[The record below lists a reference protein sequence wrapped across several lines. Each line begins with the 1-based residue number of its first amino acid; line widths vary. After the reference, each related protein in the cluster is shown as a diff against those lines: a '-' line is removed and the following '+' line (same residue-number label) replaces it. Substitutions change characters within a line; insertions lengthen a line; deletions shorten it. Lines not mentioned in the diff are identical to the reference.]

1 MAQQAIEIPIKL
13 GGLQQLKKEIREIKG
28 ELANATDPEQMQQ
41 LAQRAGELNDRLKDA
56 NEQVAVFSSG
66 SKFESTSNALGL
78 MGSQIRDL
86 DFEGASNSAKLFAGS
101 LKSISPAEIGT
112 QLKGLISIVG
122 TMAKAF
128 VSFGATLLTNP
139 IFLIGAII
147 AGVVAIVVALM
158 SKLGI
163 LKPVLKAIGSFFGA
177 IGDAIDVVV
186 QSIKD
191 FLDWLGLTN
200 FAEEEAAEAS
210 VQAQEKR
217 AQAYE
222 EAKNKRVT
230 AIDQEIRMAQL
241 EGKSTFYLELEKQR
255 LIKKT
260 AYEYAKSLSMRI
272 KLMVASGDYDKKE
285 VEDLQA
291 KLKEQRALITT
302 SGNEISYI
310 KKKHTVEQQQKED
323 EAHKKSV
330 DAGKEANKKRIEAQ
344 KEYAKNREE
353 VARMIED
360 ANIAIMADGEA
371 KEIAT
376 INLKYKRA
384 IEETQK
390 NEKYLASEK
399 AIIVKQLADQ
409 QAQELGNIEK
419 AKQEKLD
426 ALTKEQQEKE
436 IEAYNEFLERYN
448 TQQQTISNSRLSAEE
463 QEVNAV
469 RAKYAKL
476 IEEAKLY
483 KKDTTAIEEQI
494 GKETAEIQKKY
505 ALKKIADA
513 QAERDAKIQFASDIN
528 AGLSQLGNIFINDQK
543 KLEKFQKAT
552 ALVQIAIDTA
562 KAISSL
568 VAMSQANPLNAVT
581 AGGAG
586 IAQYASGIVQILT
599 NVAKAKALLSNPSAS
614 ASGGG
619 GGTSASASSA
629 SVATPSINMF
639 GQGNNANN
647 LTSQSMQS
655 NQTVTVQAVVSET
668 EITATQNKMKI
679 IDLGSTL

>member
-86 DFEGASNSAKLFAGS
+86 DFEGASQSAKLFAGS

-158 SKLGI
+158 SKLGL
-163 LKPVLKAIGSFFGA
+163 LKPVLKAIGSFFSA
-177 IGDAIDVVV
+177 IGDAIDVVI

-210 VQAQEKR
+210 VKAQEKR
-217 AQAYE
+217 ADAYK
-222 EAKNKRVT
+222 EAADKRVA

-241 EGKSTFYLELEKQR
+241 EGKNTYYLELEKQR
-255 LIKKT
+255 LIKAT
-260 AYEYAKSLSMRI
+260 AYEYAKSLSARI
-272 KLMVASGDYDKKE
+272 KLMVKSGDYDQKE

-310 KKKHTVEQQQKED
+310 KKKHQVEDKQKED
-323 EAHKKSV
+323 EAHKKSIE
-330 DAGKEANKKRIEAQ
+330 AGKEANKKRIEAQ
-344 KEYAKNREE
+344 KEYAKNRVE

-360 ANIAIMADGEA
+360 ANIAIMQEGEA

-384 IEETQK
+384 IEETK
-390 NEKYLASEK
+390 NNEKYLASEK
-399 AIIVKQLADQ
+399 AVIIKQLETQ
-409 QAQELGNIEK
+409 QAQEKEKIEADKK
-419 AKQEKLD
+419 AKEDARIQE
-426 ALTKEQQEKE
+426 AIVKEQET
-436 IEAYNEFLERYN
+436 YNEFLARYEA
-448 TQQQTISNSRLSAEE
+448 QQTAIEDAQLTAEE
-463 QEVNAV
+463 KEINAV
-469 RAKYAKL
+469 RDKYFTL
-476 IEEAKLY
+476 LEEAKKY
-483 KKDTTAIEEQI
+483 GQDTVAIEEQI
-494 GKETAEIQKKY
+494 GKETADIQKKY
-505 ALKKIADA
+505 ALKKIEDA
-513 QAERDAKIQFASDIN
+513 KAERDAKIQFATDIN
-528 AGLSQLGNIFINDQK
+528 SGLTQLGNIFINDQK
-543 KLEKFQKAT
+543 KLEKFQKAS

-568 VAMSQANPLNAVT
+568 VATSQANPLNAVT
-581 AGGAG
+581 GGGAG

-619 GGTSASASSA
+619 GGASASPTSSS
-629 SVATPSINMF
+629 SVTPTVQMF

-647 LTSQSMQS
+647 LTSQ
-655 NQTVTVQAVVSET
+655 QTGGQQIQIQAVVSET

-679 IDLGSTL
+679 IDLGSSL

>member
-86 DFEGASNSAKLFAGS
+86 DFEGASQSAKLFAGS

-112 QLKGLISIVG
+112 QLKGLISTVG
-122 TMAKAF
+122 TVAKAF
-128 VSFGATLLTNP
+128 VSFGATLLMNP
-139 IFLIGAII
+139 IFIIGAII
-147 AGVVAIVVALM
+147 AGIVAIIVALL
-158 SKLGI
+158 SKLGL
-163 LKPVLKAIGSFFGA
+163 LKPILNAIGKVFGA
-177 IGDAIDVVV
+177 VGDAIDAVV

-200 FAEEEAAEAS
+200 FAEQKASEES
-210 VQAQEKR
+210 VKAQEKR
-217 AQAYE
+217 ANAYE
-222 EAKNKRVT
+222 EAKNKRVG

-241 EGKSTFYLELEKQR
+241 EGKSTYYLELEKQR
-255 LIKKT
+255 LIKAT
-260 AYEYAKSLSMRI
+260 AYQYAKALSARI
-272 KLMVASGDYDKKE
+272 SLMVASGDYDKKE
-285 VEDLQA
+285 VTDLQA

-302 SGNEISYI
+302 AGNEITYI
-310 KKKHTVEQQQKED
+310 KKKKVVQDQATED
-323 EAHKKSV
+323 EAHKKS
-330 DAGKEANKKRIEAQ
+330 IEAGNKANEKKKQ
-344 KEYAKNREE
+344 AQLDYAKNRAE
-353 VARMIED
+353 VARLIED

-384 IEETQK
+384 IEETLA
-390 NEKYLASEK
+390 NEKYLATEK
-399 AIIVKQLADQ
+399 ETIKKQLEAQ
-409 QAQELGNIEK
+409 QTSELLNIEK

-426 ALTKEQQEKE
+426 ALTIEQRDKE
-436 IEAYNEFLERYN
+436 IEAEKEF
-448 TQQQTISNSRLSAEE
+448 QTRLQEQETAIANSKLSAQE
-463 QEVNAV
+463 QEILNVQN
-469 RAKYAKL
+469 KYAKL
-476 IEEAKLY
+476 LEDAKKY
-483 KKDTTAIEEQI
+483 GEDTKVIEEQI
-494 GKETAEIQKKY
+494 GKERADIEKKY

-513 QAERDAKIQFASDIN
+513 QAERDAKIQFATDIN
-528 AGLSQLGNIFINDQK
+528 SGLSQLGNIFINDQK

-629 SVATPSINMF
+629 SSVTPSINMF

-647 LTSQSMQS
+647 LTGQSMQS

>member
-86 DFEGASNSAKLFAGS
+86 DFEGASQSAKLFAGS

-112 QLKGLISIVG
+112 QMKGLISIVG
-122 TMAKAF
+122 TMSKAF
-128 VSFGATLLTNP
+128 ISFGASLLANP

-147 AGVVAIVVALM
+147 AGVVAIIVALM
-158 SKLGI
+158 SKLGL
-163 LKPVLKAIGSFFGA
+163 LKPVLNAIGKFFGA
-177 IGDAIDVVV
+177 IGDAIEVVI

-200 FAEEEAAEAS
+200 FAEEEAAEATAK
-210 VQAQEKR
+210 AQEKK

-222 EAKNKRVT
+222 EAKNKRVS

-241 EGKSTFYLELEKQR
+241 EGKNTFYLELEKQR
-255 LIKKT
+255 LIKAT

-272 KLMVASGDYDKKE
+272 KLMVKSGDYDKEE
-285 VEDLQA
+285 VTKLQE
-291 KLKEQRALITT
+291 KLKEQRTLITT

-330 DAGKEANKKRIEAQ
+330 EAGKEANKKRIESQ
-344 KEYAKNREE
+344 KEYAKNRIE

-384 IEETQK
+384 IAETLA
-390 NEKYLASEK
+390 NEKYLQSEKDTIKKQLEAQQASELAQIEADK
-399 AIIVKQLADQ
+399 KAKADAIIEEQK
-409 QAQELGNIEK
+409 EK
-419 AKQEKLD
+419 DKEAFNEFQ
-426 ALTKEQQEKE
+426 TRYNEQQTA
-436 IEAYNEFLERYN
+436 IN
-448 TQQQTISNSRLSAEE
+448 NSRLSAEE
-463 QEVNAV
+463 QELLNVQN
-469 RAKYAKL
+469 KYAKL
-476 IEEAKLY
+476 KEEAEKY
-483 KKDTTAIEEQI
+483 KKDTTLIEEQI

-505 ALKKIADA
+505 ALKKIEDA
-513 QAERDAKIQFASDIN
+513 KAERDAKIQFASDIN
-528 AGLSQLGNIFINDQK
+528 SGLSQLGNIFINDQK
-543 KLEKFQKAT
+543 KLEKFQKAS

-568 VAMSQANPLNAVT
+568 VATSQANPLNAVT
-581 AGGAG
+581 GGAAG

-619 GGTSASASSA
+619 GASASPTSSS
-629 SVATPSINMF
+629 SVTPTVQMF
-639 GQGNNANN
+639 GQGNDSNN
-647 LTSQSMQS
+647 LTSQ
-655 NQTVTVQAVVSET
+655 QTGGQQIQIQAVVSET

-679 IDLGSTL
+679 IDLGSSL

>member
-112 QLKGLISIVG
+112 QMKGLISIVG
-122 TMAKAF
+122 TMSKAF
-128 VSFGATLLTNP
+128 ISFGASLLANP
-139 IFLIGAII
+139 IFLIGAAIAGII
-147 AGVVAIVVALM
+147 AIIVALM
-158 SKLGI
+158 SKLGL
-163 LKPVLKAIGSFFGA
+163 LKPVLKSIGSFFSA
-177 IGDAIDVVV
+177 IGDAIEVVI

-191 FLDWLGLTN
+191 FLDWLGLTS
-200 FAEEEAAEAS
+200 FAEEKAAKKT
-210 VQAQEKR
+210 VDAQEKK
-217 AQAYE
+217 ADAYKT
-222 EAKNKRVT
+222 AADKRIG

-241 EGKSTFYLELEKQR
+241 EGKSTYKLELEKQR
-255 LIKKT
+255 LIKAT
-260 AYEYAKSLSMRI
+260 AYEYAKSLSMKI
-272 KLMVASGDYDKKE
+272 KLMVASGDYDQKE
-285 VEDLQA
+285 VTDLKA
-291 KLKEQRALITT
+291 KLKEQRTLITN
-302 SGNEISYI
+302 SGNEITYI
-310 KKKHTVEQQQKED
+310 KGKKVVEDQKKED
-323 EAHKKSV
+323 EAHKKSI
-330 DAGKEANKKRIEAQ
+330 DSGKEANKKRIEAQ

-360 ANIAIMADGEA
+360 ANLALMKDGEE
-371 KEIAT
+371 KEIAS

-384 IEETQK
+384 IEETEK
-390 NEKYLASEK
+390 NLKYTDAERK
-399 AIIVKQLADQ
+399 IIVKQLADQ
-409 QAQELGNIEK
+409 QAQELDKIEADKK
-419 AKQEKLD
+419 AKEDARIQEAKV
-426 ALTKEQQEKE
+426 KEQETYNDFLARY
-436 IEAYNEFLERYN
+436 EA
-448 TQQQTISNSRLSAEE
+448 QQTSIEDAQLTAEE
-463 QEVNAV
+463 REVNAV
-469 RAKYAKL
+469 RDKYFTL
-476 IEEAKLY
+476 LTEAQKY
-483 KKDTTAIEEQI
+483 GEDTKAIEEQI
-494 GKETAEIQKKY
+494 AKETADIQKKY
-505 ALKKIADA
+505 ALQSIE
-513 QAERDAKIQFASDIN
+513 QAKNKRDALLNFATDVN
-528 AGLSQLGNIFINDQK
+528 EGVKQLGNIFINDQK
-543 KLEKFQKAT
+543 KLEKFQKAS

-568 VAMSQANPLNAVT
+568 VATSQANPLNAVT
-581 AGGAG
+581 GGAAG

-619 GGTSASASSA
+619 GASASPTSSS
-629 SVATPSINMF
+629 SVTPTVQMF

-647 LTSQSMQS
+647 LTSA
-655 NQTVTVQAVVSET
+655 QTGGQQIQIQAVVSET

-679 IDLGSTL
+679 IDLGSSL

>member
-1 MAQQAIEIPIKL
+1 MAQQAIEVPIKL
-13 GGLQQLKKEIREIKG
+13 GGLQQIKKELRELKG
-28 ELANATDPEQMQQ
+28 EIASATDPQEMQK
-41 LAQRAGELNDRLKDA
+41 LAQRAGELSDQLKDA
-56 NEQVAVFSSG
+56 NEQVAVFATG

-86 DFEGASNSAKLFAGS
+86 DFDGAANSAKLFATS
-101 LKSISPAEIGT
+101 LKSITPTEMAT
-112 QLKGLISIVG
+112 QFKGLISIVG
-122 TMAKAF
+122 TMSKAF
-128 VSFGATLLTNP
+128 ISFGATLLVNP
-139 IFLIGAII
+139 IFIIGAII
-147 AGVVAIVVALM
+147 AGIVAIIVALM
-158 SKLGI
+158 SKLGL
-163 LKPVLKAIGSFFGA
+163 LKPVLKAIGQFFGA
-177 IGDAIDVVV
+177 IGDAIELVI
-186 QSIKD
+186 QNIKD
-191 FLDWLGLTN
+191 FLDWLGLTS
-200 FAEEEAAEAS
+200 FAEDEAS
-210 VQAQEKR
+210 EKAVQAQEKR

-222 EAKNKRVT
+222 DAKNKRVD

-241 EGKSTFYLELEKQR
+241 EGKSTYYLELEKQR
-255 LIKKT
+255 LIKAT
-260 AYEYAKSLSMRI
+260 AYEYAKSLSARI
-272 KLMVASGDYDKKE
+272 KLMVQSGDYDKKE
-285 VEDLQA
+285 VTDLQA
-291 KLKEQRALITT
+291 KLKEQRKLIST

-310 KKKHTVEQQQKED
+310 KKKHQVEEQKKED
-323 EAHKKSV
+323 EAHKKSI
-330 DAGKEANKKRIEAQ
+330 DAGKQANEKKLKAQ
-344 KEYAKNREE
+344 QDYAKNRAE
-353 VARMIED
+353 VARLIED
-360 ANIAIMADGEA
+360 ANLALMAEGEA

-376 INLKYKRA
+376 IKLKYERA
-384 IEETQK
+384 IAETLV
-390 NEKYLASEK
+390 NEKYLATEK
-399 AIIVKQLADQ
+399 ETIKKQLEAQ
-409 QAQELGNIEK
+409 QTQELLNIEK

-426 ALTKEQQEKE
+426 ALTIEQRDKE
-436 IEAYNEFLERYN
+436 IEAEKEF
-448 TQQQTISNSRLSAEE
+448 QTRLQEQETAIANSKLSAQE
-463 QEVNAV
+463 QEILNVQN
-469 RAKYAKL
+469 KYAKL
-476 IEEAKLY
+476 LEEAKKY
-483 KKDTTAIEEQI
+483 GEDTTAIEEQI
-494 GKETAEIQKKY
+494 GQETAEIQKKY

-513 QAERDAKIQFASDIN
+513 QAERDAKIQFASDVN
-528 AGLSQLGNIFINDQK
+528 AGLSQLGNIFIKDQK

-647 LTSQSMQS
+647 LTGQSMQS

>member
-86 DFEGASNSAKLFAGS
+86 DFEGASQSAKLFAGS

-158 SKLGI
+158 SKLGL
-163 LKPVLKAIGSFFGA
+163 LKPVLKAIGSFFSA
-177 IGDAIDVVV
+177 IGDAIDVVI

-210 VQAQEKR
+210 VKAQEKR
-217 AQAYE
+217 ADAYK
-222 EAKNKRVT
+222 EAADKRVA

-241 EGKSTFYLELEKQR
+241 EGKNTYYLELEKQR
-255 LIKKT
+255 LIKAT
-260 AYEYAKSLSMRI
+260 AYEYAKSLSARI
-272 KLMVASGDYDKKE
+272 KLMVKSGDYDQKE

-310 KKKHTVEQQQKED
+310 KKKHQVEDKQKED
-323 EAHKKSV
+323 EAHKKSIE
-330 DAGKEANKKRIEAQ
+330 AGKEANKKRIEAQ
-344 KEYAKNREE
+344 KEYAKNRVE

-360 ANIAIMADGEA
+360 ANIAIMQEGEA

-384 IEETQK
+384 IEETK
-390 NEKYLASEK
+390 NNEKYLASEK
-399 AIIVKQLADQ
+399 AVIIKQLETQ
-409 QAQELGNIEK
+409 QAQEKEKIEADKK
-419 AKQEKLD
+419 AKEDARIQE
-426 ALTKEQQEKE
+426 AIVKEQET
-436 IEAYNEFLERYN
+436 YNEFLARYEA
-448 TQQQTISNSRLSAEE
+448 QQTAIEDAQLTAEE
-463 QEVNAV
+463 REVNAV
-469 RAKYAKL
+469 RDKYFTL
-476 IEEAKLY
+476 LTEAQKY
-483 KKDTTAIEEQI
+483 GEDTKAIEEQI
-494 GKETAEIQKKY
+494 AKETADIQKKY
-505 ALKKIADA
+505 ALQSIE
-513 QAERDAKIQFASDIN
+513 QAKNKRDALLNFATDVN
-528 AGLSQLGNIFINDQK
+528 EGVKQLGNIFINDQK
-543 KLEKFQKAT
+543 KLEKFQKAS

-568 VAMSQANPLNAVT
+568 VATSQANPLNAVT
-581 AGGAG
+581 GGAAG

-619 GGTSASASSA
+619 GASASPTSSS
-629 SVATPSINMF
+629 SVTPTVQMF

-647 LTSQSMQS
+647 LTSA
-655 NQTVTVQAVVSET
+655 QTGGQQIQIQAVVSET

-679 IDLGSTL
+679 IDLGSSL

>member
-1 MAQQAIEIPIKL
+1 M
-13 GGLQQLKKEIREIKG
+13 
-28 ELANATDPEQMQQ
+28 
-41 LAQRAGELNDRLKDA
+41 
-56 NEQVAVFSSG
+56 
-66 SKFESTSNALGL
+66 
-78 MGSQIRDL
+78 
-86 DFEGASNSAKLFAGS
+86 
-101 LKSISPAEIGT
+101 
-112 QLKGLISIVG
+112 
-122 TMAKAF
+122 
-128 VSFGATLLTNP
+128 
-139 IFLIGAII
+139 
-147 AGVVAIVVALM
+147 VVI
-158 SKLGI
+158 
-163 LKPVLKAIGSFFGA
+163 
-177 IGDAIDVVV
+177 

-191 FLDWLGLTN
+191 FLDWLGLTS
-200 FAEEEAAEAS
+200 FAEEEAVERS
-210 VQAQEKR
+210 MQAQEKK
-217 AQAYE
+217 ADAYKS
-222 EAKNKRVT
+222 ATDKRI
-230 AIDQEIRMAQL
+230 ASIDQEIRMAQL
-241 EGKSTFYLELEKQR
+241 EGKSTYKLELEKQR
-255 LIKKT
+255 LIKAT
-260 AYEYAKSLSMRI
+260 AYAYAKAYQMRI
-272 KLMVASGDYDKKE
+272 QNMVASGDYDAEEVAKLKE
-285 VEDLQA
+285 
-291 KLKEQRALITT
+291 KLKEQRTLMTT
-302 SGNEISYI
+302 SNNEIQYI
-310 KKKHTVEQQQKED
+310 KKKHVVDAQKTED

-344 KEYAKNREE
+344 KEYAKNRAE
-353 VARMIED
+353 VARLIED

-399 AIIVKQLADQ
+399 AIIIKQLETQQ
-409 QAQELGNIEK
+409 QAETDKIEADKK
-419 AKQEKLD
+419 AKEDARIQEAKV
-426 ALTKEQQEKE
+426 KEQET
-436 IEAYNEFLERYN
+436 YNEFLARYEA
-448 TQQQTISNSRLSAEE
+448 QQTAIADAQLSAEDRE
-463 QEVNAV
+463 INAV
-469 RAKYAKL
+469 RDKYFTL
-476 IEEAKLY
+476 LEEAKKY
-483 KKDTTAIEEQI
+483 GEDTKAIEDQI
-494 GKETAEIQKKY
+494 AKETADIQKKY
-505 ALKKIADA
+505 ALQSIE
-513 QAERDAKIQFASDIN
+513 QAKNKRDALLNFATEVNDGIN
-528 AGLSQLGNIFINDQK
+528 QLGKIFINDQK

-581 AGGAG
+581 GGTAG

-647 LTSQSMQS
+647 LTGQSMQS

>member
-28 ELANATDPEQMQQ
+28 ELASATDPEQMQQ

-56 NEQVAVFSSG
+56 NEQVAVFSTG

-86 DFEGASNSAKLFAGS
+86 DFDGASNSAKLFATS
-101 LKSISPAEIGT
+101 LKSISPQEIGT
-112 QLKGLISIVG
+112 QMKGLISIVG

-139 IFLIGAII
+139 IFIIGAII
-147 AGVVAIVVALM
+147 AGIVAIIVALM

-163 LKPVLKAIGSFFGA
+163 LKPVLNAIGKFFGA
-177 IGDAIDVVV
+177 IGDAIDLVV

-191 FLDWLGLTN
+191 FLDWLGLTS

-210 VQAQEKR
+210 IQAQEKR
-217 AQAYE
+217 ADAYKD
-222 EAKNKRVT
+222 ASDKRIT

-241 EGKSTFYLELEKQR
+241 EGKSTYKLELEKQR
-255 LIKKT
+255 LIKAT
-260 AYEYAKSLSMRI
+260 AYAYAKAYQMRI
-272 KLMVASGDYDKKE
+272 QNMVASGDYDAEEVAKLKE
-285 VEDLQA
+285 
-291 KLKEQRALITT
+291 KLKEQRTLMTT
-302 SGNEISYI
+302 SNNEIQYI
-310 KKKHTVEQQQKED
+310 KKKHVVDAQKTED

-344 KEYAKNREE
+344 KEYAKTRIE

-360 ANIAIMADGEA
+360 ANLALMAEGEA

-376 INLKYKRA
+376 IKLKYKRV
-384 IEETQK
+384 IEETEK
-390 NEKYLASEK
+390 NLKYTDNERK
-399 AIIVKQLADQ
+399 IIVKQLADQ
-409 QAQELGNIEK
+409 QAQELLNIEK

-426 ALTKEQQEKE
+426 ALTKEQRDKE

-448 TQQQTISNSRLSAEE
+448 TQQQTIANAQLSAEE

-469 RAKYAKL
+469 RTKYAKL
-476 IEEAKLY
+476 LEEAKLY
-483 KKDTTAIEEQI
+483 EQNTTAIEEQI

-505 ALKKIADA
+505 ALKKIEDA
-513 QAERDAKIQFASDIN
+513 KNERDAKIQFASDIN

-568 VAMSQANPLNAVT
+568 VAMSSANPLNAVS
-581 AGGAG
+581 GGAAG

-619 GGTSASASSA
+619 GGTSASPTSSS
-629 SVATPSINMF
+629 SVTPTVQMF

-647 LTSQSMQS
+647 LTSA
-655 NQTVTVQAVVSET
+655 QTGGQQIQIQAVVSET

>member
-330 DAGKEANKKRIEAQ
+330 EAGKEANKKRIESQ
-344 KEYAKNREE
+344 KEYAKNRIE

-360 ANIAIMADGEA
+360 ANIAIMQDGEA

-384 IEETQK
+384 IAETLA
-390 NEKYLASEK
+390 NEKYLQSEK
-399 AIIVKQLADQ
+399 DTIKKQLETQ
-409 QAQELGNIEK
+409 QTQELLNIEK

-436 IEAYNEFLERYN
+436 IEAYNEFQTRYN
-448 TQQQTISNSRLSAEE
+448 EQQTAINNSRLSAEE
-463 QEVNAV
+463 LEVNNV

-476 IEEAKLY
+476 LEEAKLY
-483 KKDTTAIEEQI
+483 EKSTTEIEEQI
-494 GKETAEIQKKY
+494 GKETADIQKKY

-528 AGLSQLGNIFINDQK
+528 SGLSQLGNIFINDQK

-581 AGGAG
+581 GGGAG

-619 GGTSASASSA
+619 GGTSASPTSSS
-629 SVATPSINMF
+629 SVTPTVQMF

-647 LTSQSMQS
+647 LTSQ
-655 NQTVTVQAVVSET
+655 QTGGQQIQIQAVVSET

-679 IDLGSTL
+679 IDLGSSL

>member
-1 MAQQAIEIPIKL
+1 
-13 GGLQQLKKEIREIKG
+13 
-28 ELANATDPEQMQQ
+28 MQQ

-86 DFEGASNSAKLFAGS
+86 DFEGASQSAKLFAGS

-112 QLKGLISIVG
+112 QMKGLISIVG
-122 TMAKAF
+122 TMSKAF
-128 VSFGATLLTNP
+128 ISFGASLLANP

-147 AGVVAIVVALM
+147 AGVVAIIVALM
-158 SKLGI
+158 SKLGL
-163 LKPVLKAIGSFFGA
+163 LKPVLNAIGKFFGA
-177 IGDAIDVVV
+177 IGDAIEVVI

-200 FAEEEAAEAS
+200 FAEEEAAEATAK
-210 VQAQEKR
+210 AQEKK

-222 EAKNKRVT
+222 EAKNKRVS

-241 EGKSTFYLELEKQR
+241 EGKNTFYLELEKQR
-255 LIKKT
+255 LIKAT

-272 KLMVASGDYDKKE
+272 KLMVKSGDYDKEE
-285 VEDLQA
+285 VTKLQE
-291 KLKEQRALITT
+291 KLKEQRTLITT

-330 DAGKEANKKRIEAQ
+330 EAGKEANKKRIESQ
-344 KEYAKNREE
+344 KEYAKNRIE

-360 ANIAIMADGEA
+360 ANIAIMQDGEA

-384 IEETQK
+384 IAETLA
-390 NEKYLASEK
+390 NEKYLQSEK
-399 AIIVKQLADQ
+399 DTIKKQLETQ
-409 QAQELGNIEK
+409 QAQELAKIEADKK
-419 AKQEKLD
+419 AKADAIIEEQKEKD
-426 ALTKEQQEKE
+426 KEAFNEFQTRYNEQQTA
-436 IEAYNEFLERYN
+436 IN
-448 TQQQTISNSRLSAEE
+448 NSRLSAEE
-463 QEVNAV
+463 QELLNVQN
-469 RAKYAKL
+469 KYAKL
-476 IEEAKLY
+476 KEEAEKY
-483 KKDTTAIEEQI
+483 KKDTTLIEEQI
-494 GKETAEIQKKY
+494 GKETADIQKKY
-505 ALKKIADA
+505 ALKKIEDA
-513 QAERDAKIQFASDIN
+513 KAERDAKIQFASDIN
-528 AGLSQLGNIFINDQK
+528 SGLSQLGNIFINDQK

-568 VAMSQANPLNAVT
+568 VAMSQANALNAVT
-581 AGGAG
+581 GGAAG

-619 GGTSASASSA
+619 GGGSASPTSSS
-629 SVATPSINMF
+629 SVTPTVQMF
-639 GQGNNANN
+639 GQGNDSNN
-647 LTSQSMQS
+647 LTSQ
-655 NQTVTVQAVVSET
+655 QTGGQQIQIQAVVSET
-668 EITATQNKMKI
+668 DITATQNKMKI
-679 IDLGSTL
+679 IDLGSSL

>member
-86 DFEGASNSAKLFAGS
+86 DFEGASQSAKLFAGS

-112 QLKGLISIVG
+112 QMKGLISIVG
-122 TMAKAF
+122 TMSKAF
-128 VSFGATLLTNP
+128 ISFGASLLANP

-147 AGVVAIVVALM
+147 AGIVAIVVALM
-158 SKLGI
+158 SKLGL
-163 LKPVLKAIGSFFGA
+163 LKPVLKAIGSFFSA
-177 IGDAIDVVV
+177 IGDAIEVVI

-191 FLDWLGLTN
+191 FLDWIGLTN

-210 VQAQEKR
+210 VKAQEKR
-217 AQAYE
+217 ADAYK
-222 EAKNKRVT
+222 EAADKRVA

-241 EGKSTFYLELEKQR
+241 EGKNTYYLELEKQR
-255 LIKKT
+255 LIKAT
-260 AYEYAKSLSMRI
+260 AYEYAKSLSARI
-272 KLMVASGDYDKKE
+272 KLMVKSGDYDQKE
-285 VEDLQA
+285 VQDLQA

-310 KKKHTVEQQQKED
+310 KKKHQVEDQKKED
-323 EAHKKSV
+323 EAHKKSI
-330 DAGKEANKKRIEAQ
+330 DAGTKASEKKKQAQ
-344 KEYAKNREE
+344 LEYAKNRAE
-353 VARMIED
+353 VARLIED

-384 IEETQK
+384 IAETLA
-390 NEKYLASEK
+390 NEKYLQSEK
-399 AIIVKQLADQ
+399 DTIKKQLETQ
-409 QAQELGNIEK
+409 QAQELAKIEADKK
-419 AKQEKLD
+419 AKADAIIEEQKEKD
-426 ALTKEQQEKE
+426 KEAFNEFQTRYNEQQTA
-436 IEAYNEFLERYN
+436 IN
-448 TQQQTISNSRLSAEE
+448 NSRLSAEE
-463 QEVNAV
+463 QELLNVQN
-469 RAKYAKL
+469 KYAKL
-476 IEEAKLY
+476 KEEAEKY
-483 KKDTTAIEEQI
+483 KKDTTLIEEQI
-494 GKETAEIQKKY
+494 GKETADIQKKY
-505 ALKKIADA
+505 ALKKIEDA
-513 QAERDAKIQFASDIN
+513 KAERDAKIQFASDIN
-528 AGLSQLGNIFINDQK
+528 SGLSQLGNIFINDQK
-543 KLEKFQKAT
+543 KLEKFQKAS

-568 VAMSQANPLNAVT
+568 VATSQANPLNAVT
-581 AGGAG
+581 GGAAG

-619 GGTSASASSA
+619 GASASPTSSS
-629 SVATPSINMF
+629 SVTPTVQMF

-647 LTSQSMQS
+647 LTSQ
-655 NQTVTVQAVVSET
+655 QTGGQQIQIQAVVSET

-679 IDLGSTL
+679 IDLGSSL

>member
-86 DFEGASNSAKLFAGS
+86 DFEGASQSAKLFAGS

-147 AGVVAIVVALM
+147 AGIVAIIVALM
-158 SKLGI
+158 SKLGL
-163 LKPVLKAIGSFFGA
+163 LKPVLKAIGDFFGA
-177 IGDAIDVVV
+177 IGDAIMVVI
-186 QSIKD
+186 QNIKD
-191 FLDWLGLTN
+191 FLDWLGLTS
-200 FAEEEAAEAS
+200 FAEEEAAERS
-210 VQAQEKR
+210 MQAQEKK
-217 AQAYE
+217 ADAYKS
-222 EAKNKRVT
+222 ASDKRI
-230 AIDQEIRMAQL
+230 ASIDQEIRMAQL
-241 EGKSTFYLELEKQR
+241 EGKSTYKLELEKQR
-255 LIKKT
+255 LIKAT
-260 AYEYAKSLSMRI
+260 AYAYAKAYQMRI
-272 KLMVASGDYDKKE
+272 QNMVASGDYDAKE
-285 VEDLQA
+285 VADLKA
-291 KLKEQRALITT
+291 KLKEQRTLMTT
-302 SGNEISYI
+302 SNNEIQYI
-310 KKKHTVEQQQKED
+310 KKKHVVDAQKTED
-323 EAHKKSV
+323 EAHKKSLE
-330 DAGKEANKKRIEAQ
+330 AGKSAREKRKQEE
-344 KEYAKNREE
+344 KEDAKNRLE
-353 VARMIED
+353 VARLLED
-360 ANIAIMADGEA
+360 GKIAIMAEGEA

-384 IEETQK
+384 IAETLA
-390 NEKYLASEK
+390 NEKYLDTERT
-399 AIIVKQLADQ
+399 AIKKQLEAQ
-409 QAQELGNIEK
+409 QTQELLNIEK

-448 TQQQTISNSRLSAEE
+448 TQQQTIANARLSAEQ

-483 KKDTTAIEEQI
+483 EKDTTAIEEQI

-528 AGLSQLGNIFINDQK
+528 SGLSQLGNIFINDQK

-647 LTSQSMQS
+647 LTGQSMQS

>member
-28 ELANATDPEQMQQ
+28 ELASATDPEQMQQ

-56 NEQVAVFSSG
+56 NEQVAVFSTG

-86 DFEGASNSAKLFAGS
+86 DFEGASTSAKLFAKN
-101 LKSISPAEIGT
+101 LKSITPQEIGT

-139 IFLIGAII
+139 IFIIGAII
-147 AGVVAIVVALM
+147 AGIVAIIVALM
-158 SKLGI
+158 SKLGL
-163 LKPVLKAIGSFFGA
+163 LKPVLKAIGDFFGA
-177 IGDAIDVVV
+177 IGDAIEVVI
-186 QSIKD
+186 QNIKD
-191 FLDWLGLTN
+191 FLDWLGLTS
-200 FAEEEAAEAS
+200 FAEEEAAERS
-210 VQAQEKR
+210 MQAQEKK
-217 AQAYE
+217 ADAYKD
-222 EAKNKRVT
+222 ASDKRIG

-241 EGKSTFYLELEKQR
+241 EGKSTYKLELEKQR
-255 LIKKT
+255 LIKAT
-260 AYEYAKSLSMRI
+260 AYAYAKAYQMRI
-272 KLMVASGDYDKKE
+272 QNMVASGDYDAKE
-285 VEDLQA
+285 VADLKA
-291 KLKEQRALITT
+291 KLKEQRTLMTT
-302 SGNEISYI
+302 SNNEIQYI
-310 KKKHTVEQQQKED
+310 KKKHVVDAQKTED

-399 AIIVKQLADQ
+399 AIIIKQLETQQ
-409 QAQELGNIEK
+409 QAETDKIEADKK
-419 AKQEKLD
+419 AKEDARIQEAKI
-426 ALTKEQQEKE
+426 KEQET
-436 IEAYNEFLERYN
+436 YNEFLARYEA
-448 TQQQTISNSRLSAEE
+448 QQTAIADAQLSAEDRE
-463 QEVNAV
+463 INAV
-469 RAKYAKL
+469 RDKYFTL
-476 IEEAKLY
+476 LEEAKKY
-483 KKDTTAIEEQI
+483 GEDTKAIEDQI
-494 GKETAEIQKKY
+494 AKETADIQKKY
-505 ALKKIADA
+505 ALQSIE
-513 QAERDAKIQFASDIN
+513 QAKNKRDALLNFATEVNDGIN
-528 AGLSQLGNIFINDQK
+528 QLGKIFINDQK

-581 AGGAG
+581 GGTAG

-647 LTSQSMQS
+647 LTGQSMQS

>member
-86 DFEGASNSAKLFAGS
+86 DFEGASQSAKLFAGS

-128 VSFGATLLTNP
+128 MSFGASLLTNP

-147 AGVVAIVVALM
+147 AGIVAIIVALM

-163 LKPVLKAIGSFFGA
+163 LKPVLNAIGKFFGA
-177 IGDAIDVVV
+177 IGDAIDLVV

-191 FLDWLGLTN
+191 FLDWLGLTS

-210 VQAQEKR
+210 MQAQEKR
-217 AQAYE
+217 ADAYKD
-222 EAKNKRVT
+222 ASDKRIT

-241 EGKSTFYLELEKQR
+241 EGKSTYKLELEKQR
-255 LIKKT
+255 LIKAT
-260 AYEYAKSLSMRI
+260 AYAYAKAYQMRI
-272 KLMVASGDYDKKE
+272 QNMVASGDYDAKE
-285 VEDLQA
+285 VADLKA
-291 KLKEQRALITT
+291 KLKEQRTLMTT
-302 SGNEISYI
+302 SNNEIQYI
-310 KKKHTVEQQQKED
+310 KKKHVVDAQKTED
-323 EAHKKSV
+323 EAHKKSIE
-330 DAGKEANKKRIEAQ
+330 AGKSANEKKIKAQ
-344 KEYAKNREE
+344 QDYAKNRAE
-353 VARMIED
+353 VARLIED

-371 KEIAT
+371 KEIAS
-376 INLKYKRA
+376 IKLKYKRA

-483 KKDTTAIEEQI
+483 EKDTTAIEEQI

-528 AGLSQLGNIFINDQK
+528 SGLSQLGNIFINDQK

-647 LTSQSMQS
+647 LTGQSMQS

>member
-28 ELANATDPEQMQQ
+28 ELANATDPESMAQ
-41 LAQRAGELNDRLKDA
+41 LAQRAGELNDQLKDA
-56 NEQVAVFSSG
+56 NEQVAIFSTG

-86 DFEGASNSAKLFAGS
+86 DFEGASQTAKTFSKS
-101 LKSISPAEIGT
+101 LKSITPDEIGK
-112 QLKGLISIVG
+112 QLKGLMSTVG
-122 TMAKAF
+122 TVAKAF
-128 VSFGATLLTNP
+128 VSFGATLLVNP
-139 IFLIGAII
+139 IFIIGAII
-147 AGVVAIVVALM
+147 AGIVAIIVALL
-158 SKLGI
+158 SKLGL
-163 LKPVLKAIGSFFGA
+163 LKPILNAIGKVFGA
-177 IGDAIDVVV
+177 VGDAIDAVV

-200 FAEEEAAEAS
+200 FAEQKSAEEA
-210 VQAQEKR
+210 QKAQEKK
-217 AQAYE
+217 ADAYKS
-222 EAKNKRVT
+222 ASDKRIG

-241 EGKSTFYLELEKQR
+241 EGKSTYKLELEKQR
-255 LIKKT
+255 LIKAT
-260 AYEYAKSLSMRI
+260 AYAYAKAYQMRI
-272 KLMVASGDYDKKE
+272 QNMVASGDYDQKE
-285 VEDLQA
+285 LADLKS
-291 KLKEQRALITT
+291 KLKEQRTLLTT
-302 SGNEISYI
+302 SNNEIQYI
-310 KKKHTVEQQQKED
+310 KKKHVVDAQKKED

-330 DAGKEANKKRIEAQ
+330 EAGNKASEKKKQAQ
-344 KEYAKNREE
+344 LDYAKNRAE

-376 INLKYKRA
+376 IKLKYKRA

-426 ALTKEQQEKE
+426 ALTKEQQDKE

-448 TQQQTISNSRLSAEE
+448 TQQQTIANSRLSAEE

-483 KKDTTAIEEQI
+483 EKDTTAIEEQI

-528 AGLSQLGNIFINDQK
+528 SGLSQLGNIFINDQK

-647 LTSQSMQS
+647 LTGQSMQS

>member
-28 ELANATDPEQMQQ
+28 ELASATDPEQMQQ

-56 NEQVAVFSSG
+56 NEQVAVFSTG

-86 DFEGASNSAKLFAGS
+86 DFDGASNSAKLFATS
-101 LKSISPAEIGT
+101 LKSISPQEIGT
-112 QLKGLISIVG
+112 QMKGLISIVG

-139 IFLIGAII
+139 IFIIGAII
-147 AGVVAIVVALM
+147 AGIVAIIVALM
-158 SKLGI
+158 SKLGL
-163 LKPVLKAIGSFFGA
+163 LKPVLKAIGDFFGA
-177 IGDAIDVVV
+177 IGDAIMVVI
-186 QSIKD
+186 QNIKD
-191 FLDWLGLTN
+191 FLDWLGLTS
-200 FAEEEAAEAS
+200 FAEEEAAEKS
-210 VQAQEKR
+210 MQAQEKK
-217 AQAYE
+217 ADAYKS
-222 EAKNKRVT
+222 ASDKRIG

-241 EGKSTFYLELEKQR
+241 EGKSTYKLELEKQR
-255 LIKKT
+255 LIKAT
-260 AYEYAKSLSMRI
+260 AYAYAKAYQMRI
-272 KLMVASGDYDKKE
+272 QNMVASGDYDAKE
-285 VEDLQA
+285 VADLKA
-291 KLKEQRALITT
+291 KLKEQRTLMTT
-302 SGNEISYI
+302 SNNEIQYI
-310 KKKHTVEQQQKED
+310 KKKHVVEAQKTED

-344 KEYAKNREE
+344 KEYAKNRIE

-360 ANIAIMADGEA
+360 ANLALMAEGEA
-371 KEIAT
+371 KEIAS
-376 INLKYKRA
+376 IKLKYKRV
-384 IEETQK
+384 IEETEK
-390 NEKYLASEK
+390 NLKYTDDERK
-399 AIIVKQLADQ
+399 IIVKQLADQ
-409 QAQELGNIEK
+409 QAQELLNIEK

-426 ALTKEQQEKE
+426 ALTKEQQDKE
-436 IEAYNEFLERYN
+436 IEAYNEFLTRYN
-448 TQQQTISNSRLSAEE
+448 DQQTAIANSRLSAEE

-476 IEEAKLY
+476 LEEAKLY
-483 KKDTTAIEEQI
+483 EKDTTAIEEQI

-528 AGLSQLGNIFINDQK
+528 SGLSQLGNIFINDQK

-647 LTSQSMQS
+647 LTGQSMQS

>member
-86 DFEGASNSAKLFAGS
+86 DFDGASNSAKLFAGS

-112 QLKGLISIVG
+112 QMKGLISIVG
-122 TMAKAF
+122 TMSKAF
-128 VSFGATLLTNP
+128 ISFGASLLTNP

-158 SKLGI
+158 SKLGL
-163 LKPVLKAIGSFFGA
+163 LKPVLKAIGSFFSA
-177 IGDAIDVVV
+177 IGDAIDVVI

-210 VQAQEKR
+210 VKAQEKR

-222 EAKNKRVT
+222 DAKNKRVT

-241 EGKSTFYLELEKQR
+241 EGKSTYYLELEKQR
-255 LIKKT
+255 LIKAT
-260 AYEYAKSLSMRI
+260 AYEYAKSLSARI
-272 KLMVASGDYDKKE
+272 KLMVKSGDYDQKE

-323 EAHKKSV
+323 EAHKKSIE
-330 DAGKEANKKRIEAQ
+330 AGKSAREKRKQAEIED
-344 KEYAKNREE
+344 AKNRLE
-353 VARMIED
+353 VTRLLED
-360 ANIAIMADGEA
+360 GKIALMADGEA
-371 KEIAT
+371 KEIAS
-376 INLKYKRA
+376 IKLKYERA
-384 IEETQK
+384 IAETLA
-390 NEKYLASEK
+390 NEKYLDDERKAIKKQLEAQQASELAQIEADK
-399 AIIVKQLADQ
+399 KAKADAIIEEQK
-409 QAQELGNIEK
+409 EK
-419 AKQEKLD
+419 DKEAFNEFQ
-426 ALTKEQQEKE
+426 TRYNEQQTA
-436 IEAYNEFLERYN
+436 IN
-448 TQQQTISNSRLSAEE
+448 NSRLSAEE
-463 QEVNAV
+463 QELLNVQN
-469 RAKYAKL
+469 KYAKL
-476 IEEAKLY
+476 KEEAEKY
-483 KKDTTAIEEQI
+483 KKDTTLIEEQI

-505 ALKKIADA
+505 ALKKIEDA
-513 QAERDAKIQFASDIN
+513 KNERDAKIQFATDIN
-528 AGLSQLGNIFINDQK
+528 SGLTQLGNIFINDQK

-568 VAMSQANPLNAVT
+568 VAMSSANPLNAVT
-581 AGGAG
+581 GGGAG

-619 GGTSASASSA
+619 GASASPTSSS
-629 SVATPSINMF
+629 SVTPTVQMF

-647 LTSQSMQS
+647 LTSQ
-655 NQTVTVQAVVSET
+655 QTGGQQIQIQAVVSET

-679 IDLGSTL
+679 IDLGSSL

>member
-86 DFEGASNSAKLFAGS
+86 DFEGASQSAKLFAGS

-128 VSFGATLLTNP
+128 MSFGATLLTNP

-147 AGVVAIVVALM
+147 AGVVAIIVALM

-163 LKPVLKAIGSFFGA
+163 LKPVLNAIGKFFGA
-177 IGDAIDVVV
+177 IGDAIDLVV

-191 FLDWLGLTN
+191 FLDWLGLTS
-200 FAEEEAAEAS
+200 FAEEEAVERS
-210 VQAQEKR
+210 MQAQEKK
-217 AQAYE
+217 ADAYKS
-222 EAKNKRVT
+222 ATDKRI
-230 AIDQEIRMAQL
+230 ASIDQEIRMAQL
-241 EGKSTFYLELEKQR
+241 EGKSTYKLELEKQR
-255 LIKKT
+255 LIKAT
-260 AYEYAKSLSMRI
+260 AYAYAKAYQMRI
-272 KLMVASGDYDKKE
+272 QNMVASGDYDAEEVAKLKE
-285 VEDLQA
+285 
-291 KLKEQRALITT
+291 KLKEQRTLMTT
-302 SGNEISYI
+302 SNNEIQYI
-310 KKKHTVEQQQKED
+310 KKKHVVDAQKTED

-344 KEYAKNREE
+344 KEYAKNRAE
-353 VARMIED
+353 VARLIED

-399 AIIVKQLADQ
+399 AIIIKQLETQQ
-409 QAQELGNIEK
+409 QAETDKIEADKK
-419 AKQEKLD
+419 AKEDARIQEAKV
-426 ALTKEQQEKE
+426 KEQET
-436 IEAYNEFLERYN
+436 YNEFLARYEA
-448 TQQQTISNSRLSAEE
+448 QQTAIADAQLSAEDRE
-463 QEVNAV
+463 INAV
-469 RAKYAKL
+469 RDKYFTL
-476 IEEAKLY
+476 LEEAKKY
-483 KKDTTAIEEQI
+483 GEDTKAIEDQI
-494 GKETAEIQKKY
+494 AKETADIQKKY
-505 ALKKIADA
+505 ALQSIE
-513 QAERDAKIQFASDIN
+513 QAKNKRDALLNFATEVNDGIN
-528 AGLSQLGNIFINDQK
+528 QLGKIFINDQK

-581 AGGAG
+581 GGTAG

-647 LTSQSMQS
+647 LTGQSMQS

>member
-1 MAQQAIEIPIKL
+1 
-13 GGLQQLKKEIREIKG
+13 
-28 ELANATDPEQMQQ
+28 
-41 LAQRAGELNDRLKDA
+41 
-56 NEQVAVFSSG
+56 
-66 SKFESTSNALGL
+66 
-78 MGSQIRDL
+78 
-86 DFEGASNSAKLFAGS
+86 
-101 LKSISPAEIGT
+101 
-112 QLKGLISIVG
+112 
-122 TMAKAF
+122 
-128 VSFGATLLTNP
+128 
-139 IFLIGAII
+139 
-147 AGVVAIVVALM
+147 M

-210 VQAQEKR
+210 AQAQEKR

-230 AIDQEIRMAQL
+230 AIDQEMRMAQL
-241 EGKSTFYLELEKQR
+241 EGKSTYYLELEKQR

-310 KKKHTVEQQQKED
+310 KKKHQVEDKQKED
-323 EAHKKSV
+323 EAHKKSIE
-330 DAGKEANKKRIEAQ
+330 AGKEANKKRIESQ
-344 KEYAKNREE
+344 KEYAKNRIE

-360 ANIAIMADGEA
+360 ANIAIMQDGEA

-384 IEETQK
+384 IAETLA
-390 NEKYLASEK
+390 NEKYLQSEK
-399 AIIVKQLADQ
+399 DTIKKQLETQ
-409 QAQELGNIEK
+409 QAQELAKIEADKK
-419 AKQEKLD
+419 AKADAIIEEQKEKD
-426 ALTKEQQEKE
+426 KEAFNEFQTRYNEQQTA
-436 IEAYNEFLERYN
+436 IN
-448 TQQQTISNSRLSAEE
+448 NSRLSAEE
-463 QEVNAV
+463 QELLNVQN
-469 RAKYAKL
+469 KYAKL
-476 IEEAKLY
+476 KEEAEKY
-483 KKDTTAIEEQI
+483 KKDTTLIEEQI
-494 GKETAEIQKKY
+494 GKETADIQKKY

-528 AGLSQLGNIFINDQK
+528 SGLSQLGNIFINDQK

-581 AGGAG
+581 GGGAG

-619 GGTSASASSA
+619 GGTSASPTSSS
-629 SVATPSINMF
+629 SVTPTVQMF

-647 LTSQSMQS
+647 LTSQ
-655 NQTVTVQAVVSET
+655 QTGGQQIQIQAVVSET

-679 IDLGSTL
+679 IDLGSSL

>member
-86 DFEGASNSAKLFAGS
+86 DFEGASQSAKLFAGS

-128 VSFGATLLTNP
+128 MSFGATLLTNP

-147 AGVVAIVVALM
+147 AGIVAIIVALM

-163 LKPVLKAIGSFFGA
+163 LKPVLNAIGKFFGA
-177 IGDAIDVVV
+177 IGDAIDLVV

-191 FLDWLGLTN
+191 FLDWLGLTS
-200 FAEEEAAEAS
+200 FAEEEAAEAAA
-210 VQAQEKR
+210 QAQEKR
-217 AQAYE
+217 ADAYKD
-222 EAKNKRVT
+222 ASDKRIT

-241 EGKSTFYLELEKQR
+241 EGKSTYKLELEKQR
-255 LIKKT
+255 LIKAT
-260 AYEYAKSLSMRI
+260 AYAYAKAYQMRI
-272 KLMVASGDYDKKE
+272 QNMVASGDYDAKE
-285 VEDLQA
+285 VADLKA
-291 KLKEQRALITT
+291 KLKEQRTLMTT
-302 SGNEISYI
+302 SNNEIQYI
-310 KKKHTVEQQQKED
+310 KKKHVVDAQKTED

-344 KEYAKNREE
+344 KEYAKNRAE
-353 VARMIED
+353 VSRLIED

-399 AIIVKQLADQ
+399 AIIIKQLETQQ
-409 QAQELGNIEK
+409 QAETDKIEADKK
-419 AKQEKLD
+419 AKEDARIQEAKI
-426 ALTKEQQEKE
+426 KEQET
-436 IEAYNEFLERYN
+436 YNEFLARYEA
-448 TQQQTISNSRLSAEE
+448 QQTLLSDAQLSAEDKE
-463 QEVNAV
+463 INAV
-469 RAKYAKL
+469 RDKYFTL
-476 IEEAKLY
+476 LEEAKKY
-483 KKDTTAIEEQI
+483 GEDTKAIEDQI
-494 GKETAEIQKKY
+494 AKETADIQKKY
-505 ALKKIADA
+505 ALQSIE
-513 QAERDAKIQFASDIN
+513 QAKNKRDALLNFATEVNDGIN
-528 AGLSQLGNIFINDQK
+528 QLGKIFINDQK

-581 AGGAG
+581 GGTAG

>member
-28 ELANATDPEQMQQ
+28 ELASATDPEQMQQ

-56 NEQVAVFSSG
+56 NEQVAVFSTG

-86 DFEGASNSAKLFAGS
+86 DFDGASNSAKLFATS

-147 AGVVAIVVALM
+147 AGIVAIIVALM
-158 SKLGI
+158 SKLGL
-163 LKPVLKAIGSFFGA
+163 LKPVLKAIGDFFGA
-177 IGDAIDVVV
+177 IGDAIMVVI
-186 QSIKD
+186 QNIKD
-191 FLDWLGLTN
+191 FLDWLGLTS

-210 VQAQEKR
+210 MQAQEKR
-217 AQAYE
+217 ADAYKD
-222 EAKNKRVT
+222 ASDKRIG

-241 EGKSTFYLELEKQR
+241 EGKSTYKLELEKQR
-255 LIKKT
+255 LIKAT
-260 AYEYAKSLSMRI
+260 AYAYAKAYQMRI
-272 KLMVASGDYDKKE
+272 QNMVASGDYDAKE
-285 VEDLQA
+285 VADLKA
-291 KLKEQRALITT
+291 KLKEQRTLMTT
-302 SGNEISYI
+302 SNNEIQYI
-310 KKKHTVEQQQKED
+310 KKKHVVEAQKTED

-344 KEYAKNREE
+344 KEYAKNRIE
-353 VARMIED
+353 VSRMIED

-399 AIIVKQLADQ
+399 AIIIKQLETQQQSETDKIEADK
-409 QAQELGNIEK
+409 K
-419 AKQEKLD
+419 AKEDARIQE
-426 ALTKEQQEKE
+426 AIVKEQET
-436 IEAYNEFLERYN
+436 YNEFLARYEA
-448 TQQQTISNSRLSAEE
+448 QQTLLSDAQLSAEDKE
-463 QEVNAV
+463 INAV
-469 RAKYAKL
+469 RDKYFTL
-476 IEEAKLY
+476 LEEAKKY
-483 KKDTTAIEEQI
+483 GEDTTAIEEQI
-494 GKETAEIQKKY
+494 GKETADIQKKY
-505 ALKKIADA
+505 ALKKIEDA
-513 QAERDAKIQFASDIN
+513 KNERDAKIQFASDIN
-528 AGLSQLGNIFINDQK
+528 EGIGQLGKIFINDQK

-568 VAMSQANPLNAVT
+568 VAMSSANPLNAVT
-581 AGGAG
+581 GGAAG

-619 GGTSASASSA
+619 GGTSASPTSSS
-629 SVATPSINMF
+629 SVTPTVQMF

-647 LTSQSMQS
+647 LTSA
-655 NQTVTVQAVVSET
+655 QTGGQQIQIQAVVSET

>member
-86 DFEGASNSAKLFAGS
+86 DFEGASQSAKLFAGS

-128 VSFGATLLTNP
+128 MSFGATLLTNP

-147 AGVVAIVVALM
+147 AGIVAIIVALM
-158 SKLGI
+158 SKLGL
-163 LKPVLKAIGSFFGA
+163 LKPVLKAIGDFFGA
-177 IGDAIDVVV
+177 IGDAIMVVI
-186 QSIKD
+186 QNIKD
-191 FLDWLGLTN
+191 FLDWLGLTS
-200 FAEEEAAEAS
+200 FAEEEAAERS
-210 VQAQEKR
+210 MQAQEKK
-217 AQAYE
+217 ADAYKD
-222 EAKNKRVT
+222 ASDKRI
-230 AIDQEIRMAQL
+230 ASIDQEIRMAQL
-241 EGKSTFYLELEKQR
+241 EGKSTYKLELEKQR
-255 LIKKT
+255 LIKAT
-260 AYEYAKSLSMRI
+260 AYAYAKAYQMRI
-272 KLMVASGDYDKKE
+272 QNMVASGDYDAKE
-285 VEDLQA
+285 VADLKA
-291 KLKEQRALITT
+291 KLKEQRTLMTT
-302 SGNEISYI
+302 SNNEIQYI
-310 KKKHTVEQQQKED
+310 KKKHVVDAQKTED

-344 KEYAKNREE
+344 KEYAKNRAE

-399 AIIVKQLADQ
+399 AIIIKQLETQQ
-409 QAQELGNIEK
+409 QAETDKIEADKK
-419 AKQEKLD
+419 AKEDARIQEAKV
-426 ALTKEQQEKE
+426 KEQET
-436 IEAYNEFLERYN
+436 YNEFLARYEA
-448 TQQQTISNSRLSAEE
+448 QQTAIADAQLSAEDRE
-463 QEVNAV
+463 INAV
-469 RAKYAKL
+469 RDKYFTL
-476 IEEAKLY
+476 LEEAKKY
-483 KKDTTAIEEQI
+483 GEDTKAIEDQI
-494 GKETAEIQKKY
+494 AKETADIQKKY
-505 ALKKIADA
+505 ALQSIE
-513 QAERDAKIQFASDIN
+513 QAKNKRDALLNFATEVNDGIN
-528 AGLSQLGNIFINDQK
+528 QLGKIFINDQK

-647 LTSQSMQS
+647 LTGQSMQS